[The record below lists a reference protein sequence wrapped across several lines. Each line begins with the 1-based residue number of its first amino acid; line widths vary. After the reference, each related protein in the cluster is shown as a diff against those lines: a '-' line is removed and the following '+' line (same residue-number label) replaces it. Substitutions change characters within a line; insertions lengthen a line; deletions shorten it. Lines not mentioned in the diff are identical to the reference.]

1 MNQKN
6 AVITGASSGI
16 GAETIRA
23 LVKAGFRVFIGAR
36 RMDRLNCQTEKRCV
50 WNGWVNPFV

>member
-23 LVKAGFRVFIGAR
+23 LVEAGFRVFIGAR
-36 RMDRLNCQTEKRCV
+36 HMDCLDCQTAKRCG

>member
-23 LVKAGFRVFIGAR
+23 LVEAGFVSSLGPGAWTAWIVKQR
-36 RMDRLNCQTEKRCV
+36 NDASGMA
-50 WNGWVNPFV
+50 G